1 MEKQHI
7 LSFSCIV
14 FCPNKIAK
22 KGEREIPLV
31 NNTKYSLFVLQ
42 VDPPMPTVSY
52 ALMGAPGVTM
62 SVPPG
67 AQYNELSEW
76 KKSYSEAVGL
86 EDRIPSR
93 SHSAAAIHFDDHQDK
108 ELIKR
113 HNRRHSLSPNFIVN
127 QNNRYLLTLE
137 FETSEAS
144 YVG

>member
-1 MEKQHI
+1 LHRHFLLYFLATLQNKGKD
-7 LSFSCIV
+7 SFV
-14 FCPNKIAK
+14 
-22 KGEREIPLV
+22 
-31 NNTKYSLFVLQ
+31 TKFYSLFVLQ

-76 KKSYSEAVGL
+76 KKSYHNPQSCSGL

-93 SHSAAAIHFDDHQDK
+93 SHSAAAIHFDDHKDK

-113 HNRRHSLSPNFIVN
+113 RYNRRHSLSPNFIVN
-127 QNNRYLLTLE
+127 ENNRYNNKQEVVL
-137 FETSEAS
+137 
-144 YVG
+144 